1 MFILG
6 SDFSIFRAPPIAYIE
21 QYQSLPAPLLRKE
34 GIKGWLKN
42 DNFLIPRCQ
51 VWVKVSF
58 GVGGVRGGFFIS
70 RLKNLHHTSA
80 KLSYIMRYFFLL
92 SVFVLCLAIPSAWG
106 APQATPDNPRPAAGD
121 IVLPLPGEAQM
132 VLRRIP
138 VPGSGFWGTQEQII
152 QIGDASG
159 GVFEGLQ
166 RTQIC
171 GSFRDHDPDQ
181 QVIYLAKYELTK
193 GQFAAVMGLDVLA
206 AVSGDPKDA
215 AISDLQGRMRMEA
228 LMQPVSFVG
237 YFDIQEFI
245 RCYNRWL
252 FDPQHPER
260 LENMPKVNGVPGFF
274 RLPTEEEWEFT
285 VRGGLEALEDK
296 TFQDRLPFAQRKL
309 NEYAW
314 HLGNAKHKVRPIGLR
329 QPSRLGLYDLFGNVQ
344 EMTAGLFRPE
354 VWQGKP
360 GGISVRG
367 GSVST
372 PPETIRASLRQEM
385 EIYAWSQDSEQ
396 VAERRSFN
404 TGARLAIGSNVVVN
418 SQVRAEIEQEY
429 EQYKEEVRRAM
440 PVGRTLDNLVAQ
452 AAGQLGDVDPILDKL
467 MQENP
472 NLHNELLTVQ
482 EFMDQARE
490 RLDLAQRENAR
501 SLAQDAARN
510 GVNLSVYISKLMHL
524 ESSLEK
530 ARRLAEISSRYLQQV
545 KAVQERI
552 GELEA
557 AKEEQMQGY
566 VEKVGRLGEYEPG
579 YIQQAMETL
588 QERDPLPR
596 EEAVLTL
603 LRDHLLEFSEQ
614 RRADRKGWSD
624 QFAKTF
630 DAFGK

>member
-1 MFILG
+1 
-6 SDFSIFRAPPIAYIE
+6 
-21 QYQSLPAPLLRKE
+21 
-34 GIKGWLKN
+34 
-42 DNFLIPRCQ
+42 
-51 VWVKVSF
+51 
-58 GVGGVRGGFFIS
+58 
-70 RLKNLHHTSA
+70 
-80 KLSYIMRYFFLL
+80 MRYFFLIC
-92 SVFVLCLAIPSAWG
+92 SFVFFLAISSAWA
-106 APQATPDNPRPAAGD
+106 APKATPDNPRPDAED

-132 VLRRIP
+132 VFRKIL
-138 VPGSGFWGTQEQII
+138 VLGSGFWGTQDQVI

-171 GSFRDHDPDQ
+171 GSFPDQ
-181 QVIYLAKYELTK
+181 SPDRQAIFLAKYELTK
-193 GQFAAVMGLDVLA
+193 GQFAAVMGLDALA
-206 AVSGDPKDA
+206 AVSGNPEDA
-215 AISDLQGRMRMEA
+215 GIADLQGRRRMEA
-228 LMQPVSFVG
+228 LMQPLSFVS

-245 RCYNRWL
+245 RRYNQWL
-252 FDPQHPER
+252 FHPQHPER
-260 LENMPKVNGVPGFF
+260 LENMPKVKGVPGFF

-285 VRGGLEALEDK
+285 ARSGLEALENK
-296 TFQDRLPFAQRKL
+296 MFQDRLPFAQREL
-309 NEYAW
+309 NEHAW

-329 QPSRLGLYDLFGNVQ
+329 QPSSLGLYDLFGNVQ

-372 PPETIRASLRQEM
+372 PPETIRSSLRQEM

-396 VAERRSFN
+396 VDERRSFN
-404 TGARLAIGSNVVVN
+404 TGARLAIGSNVVIN
-418 SQVRAEIEQEY
+418 SQIRAEIEQEY
-429 EQYKEEVRRAM
+429 EKYKDEVRRAM

-452 AAGQLGDVDPILDKL
+452 AAGQLGDVEPILDKL

-472 NLHNELLTVQ
+472 NLKNELLTVQ

-510 GVNLSVYISKLMHL
+510 GVNLSVYISRLMHL

-530 ARRLAEISSRYLQQV
+530 ARRLAEMSSRYQQQV
-545 KAVQERI
+545 KAVQKRI
-552 GELEA
+552 MELEA

-579 YIQQAMETL
+579 YIQQALETL
-588 QERDPLPR
+588 EEQDPLPR
-596 EEAVLTL
+596 ETAVLEL
-603 LRDHLLEFSEQ
+603 LKGHVQQFSEQ
-614 RRADRKGWSD
+614 RRADEQGWMRGFEEA
-624 QFAKTF
+624 FA
-630 DAFGK
+630 AL